1 MNKISDFRRFSSRL
15 GLNFNDIKI
24 IESSLKK
31 KKGNL
36 FLVGGSVRDL
46 ILKEKLNT
54 NPDLVCDLPIHLIVQ
69 CLKDKKIKVLD
80 VGIKFGS
87 VIAITKNNLIDIT
100 SMRKDVKS
108 DGRHPEIEYTKNI
121 FEDAARRDFTVNSIY
136 CDLRGNLFDPND
148 GIKDL
153 KKSKIVFIGNPRE
166 RIQEDFLRIL
176 RFLRFTLTYS
186 NKFDSNGFKA
196 CLKLQKK
203 LKNLSF
209 ERRLSELSRIL
220 VIPNC
225 EKLSNLKKIKSVL
238 QFALESNVS
247 INNYERLCKIERDLK
262 LVSFERRL
270 KFLTRK
276 SKKKLNFLTKINK
289 FFRKRLVS
297 NFDTSKYS
305 KYKIFKMIK
314 SSEKFL
320 IYDNV
325 LIKYAD
331 KQISRNKLLQEIRNV
346 EKLEGKAFP
355 VRGSDL
361 IKFGFWEGKK
371 VGLTLDKIEKWWV
384 ENDLQPDKKHCLLYA
399 KELPSGKRGK

>member
-1 MNKISDFRRFSSRL
+1 MNKILNFSRFSSRL
-15 GLNFNDIKI
+15 GLNYNDIKT

-31 KKGNL
+31 KRGKL

-69 CLKDKKIKVLD
+69 CLKDQKIKVLD
-80 VGIKFGS
+80 IGIKFGS
-87 VIAITKNNLIDIT
+87 VVAITNDNSIDIT
-100 SMRKDVKS
+100 SMRKDIKS
-108 DGRHPEIEYTKNI
+108 NGRHPEIEYTKNI

-136 CDLRGNLFDPND
+136 CDLRGNLFDPNG

-153 KKSKIVFIGNPRE
+153 KKSKIVFIGKPME
-166 RIQEDFLRIL
+166 RIEEDFLRIL

-186 NKFDSNGFKA
+186 NKFDSDGFKA
-196 CLKLQKK
+196 CLKFQKK

-209 ERRLSELSRIL
+209 ERRLNELSKIL
-220 VIPNC
+220 VTRNC
-225 EKLSNLKKIKSVL
+225 EKQSSLKKIKSVL
-238 QFALESNVS
+238 QFAIESNVS
-247 INNYERLCKIERDLK
+247 INNYERLCKIERELK

-276 SKKKLNFLTKINK
+276 SKTKLNFLTKINK

-297 NFDTSKYS
+297 KFDISKYS
-305 KYKIFKMIK
+305 KYKIFKMLK

-325 LIKYAD
+325 LIKFAD
-331 KQISRNKLLQEIRNV
+331 KQISRKRLLQEIRNV

-355 VRGSDL
+355 IKGSDL
-361 IKFGFWEGKK
+361 MKFGFWEGKK
-371 VGLTLDKIEKWWV
+371 VGLVLDKIEKWWV
-384 ENDLQPDKKHCLLYA
+384 ENDLEPDKKHCLLYA
-399 KELPSGKRGK
+399 KELPSGKRRK

>member
-1 MNKISDFRRFSSRL
+1 MNKILNFSRFSSRL
-15 GLNFNDIKI
+15 GLNYNDIKT

-31 KKGNL
+31 KRGKL

-69 CLKDKKIKVLD
+69 CLKDQKIKVLD

-87 VIAITKNNLIDIT
+87 VVAITNDNSIDIT
-100 SMRKDVKS
+100 SMRKDIKS
-108 DGRHPEIEYTKNI
+108 NGRHPEIEYTKNI
-121 FEDAARRDFTVNSIY
+121 FEDAARRDLTVNSIY
-136 CDLRGNLFDPND
+136 CDLRGNLFDPNG

-153 KKSKIVFIGNPRE
+153 KKSKIVFIGKPME
-166 RIQEDFLRIL
+166 RIEEDFLRIL

-186 NKFDSNGFKA
+186 NKFDSDGFKA
-196 CLKLQKK
+196 CLKFQKK

-209 ERRLSELSRIL
+209 ERRLNELSKIL
-220 VIPNC
+220 VTRNC
-225 EKLSNLKKIKSVL
+225 EKQSSLKKIKSVL
-238 QFALESNVS
+238 QFAIESNVS
-247 INNYERLCKIERDLK
+247 INNYERLCKIERELK

-276 SKKKLNFLTKINK
+276 SKTKLNFLTKINK

-297 NFDTSKYS
+297 KFDISKYS
-305 KYKIFKMIK
+305 KYKIFKMLK

-325 LIKYAD
+325 LIKFAD
-331 KQISRNKLLQEIRNV
+331 KQISRKRLLQEIRNV

-355 VRGSDL
+355 IKGSDL
-361 IKFGFWEGKK
+361 MKFGFWEGKK
-371 VGLTLDKIEKWWV
+371 VGLVLDKIEKWWV
-384 ENDLQPDKKHCLLYA
+384 ENDLEPDKKHCLLYA
-399 KELPSGKRGK
+399 KELPSGKRRK

>member
-1 MNKISDFRRFSSRL
+1 MNKILNFSRFSSRL
-15 GLNFNDIKI
+15 GLNYNDIKT

-31 KKGNL
+31 KRGKL

-69 CLKDKKIKVLD
+69 CLKDQKIKVLD

-87 VIAITKNNLIDIT
+87 VVAITNDNSIDIT
-100 SMRKDVKS
+100 SMRKDIKS
-108 DGRHPEIEYTKNI
+108 NGRHPEIEYTKNI

-136 CDLRGNLFDPND
+136 CDLRGNLFDPNG

-153 KKSKIVFIGNPRE
+153 KKSKIVFIGKPME
-166 RIQEDFLRIL
+166 RIEEDFLRIL

-186 NKFDSNGFKA
+186 NKFDSDGFKA
-196 CLKLQKK
+196 CLKFQKK

-209 ERRLSELSRIL
+209 ERRLNELSKIL
-220 VIPNC
+220 VTRNC
-225 EKLSNLKKIKSVL
+225 EKQSSLKKIKSVL
-238 QFALESNVS
+238 QFAIESNVS
-247 INNYERLCKIERDLK
+247 INNYERLCKIERELK

-276 SKKKLNFLTKINK
+276 SKIKLNFLTKINK
-289 FFRKRLVS
+289 LFRKRLVS
-297 NFDTSKYS
+297 KFDISKYS
-305 KYKIFKMIK
+305 KYKIFKMLK

-325 LIKYAD
+325 LIKFAD
-331 KQISRNKLLQEIRNV
+331 KQISRKRLLQEIRNV

-355 VRGSDL
+355 IKGSDL
-361 IKFGFWEGKK
+361 MKFGFWEGKK
-371 VGLTLDKIEKWWV
+371 VGLVLDKIEKWWV
-384 ENDLQPDKKHCLLYA
+384 ENDLEPDKKHCLLYA
-399 KELPSGKRGK
+399 KELPSGKRRK

>member
-1 MNKISDFRRFSSRL
+1 MNKIINFRRFSSRL
-15 GLNFNDIKI
+15 GLNLNDIKI
-24 IESSLKK
+24 IESSLKR

-54 NPDLVCDLPIHLIVQ
+54 NPDLVCDLPIRLIVR
-69 CLKDKKIKVLD
+69 CLKDQKIKVLD

-87 VIAITKNNLIDIT
+87 VIAIPKNNPIDIT
-100 SMRKDVKS
+100 SMRKDIKS

-136 CDLRGNLFDPND
+136 CDLQGNLFDPNG

-153 KKSKIVFIGNPRE
+153 KKSKIVFIGKPSE

-176 RFLRFTLTYS
+176 RFLRFTLIYS
-186 NKFDSNGFKA
+186 NKFDNNGFKA
-196 CLKLQKK
+196 CLKFQKK

-209 ERRLSELSRIL
+209 ERRLNELSKIL
-220 VIPNC
+220 VTPNC
-225 EKLSNLKKIKSVL
+225 EKQSSLKKIKSVL
-238 QFALESNVS
+238 QSALESNVC

-276 SKKKLNFLTKINK
+276 SKKKLNFLTKIK
-289 FFRKRLVS
+289 KSFRKRLVS
-297 NFDTSKYS
+297 NLDIYKYS
-305 KYKIFKMIK
+305 KYKIFKIMQ

-331 KQISRNKLLQEIRNV
+331 KQISRNKLLREIRDV
-346 EKLEGKAFP
+346 EKLEGKSFP

-361 IKFGFWEGKK
+361 MKFGFWEGKK
-371 VGLTLDKIEKWWV
+371 IGLTLDKIEKWWV
-384 ENDLQPDKKHCLLYA
+384 ENDLEPDKKHCLLYA
-399 KELPSGKRGK
+399 KELPSGKRRK

>member
-1 MNKISDFRRFSSRL
+1 MNKILNFSRFSSRL
-15 GLNFNDIKI
+15 GLNYNDIKT

-31 KKGNL
+31 KRGKL

-69 CLKDKKIKVLD
+69 CLKDQKIKVLD

-87 VIAITKNNLIDIT
+87 VVAITNDNSIDIT
-100 SMRKDVKS
+100 SMRKDIKS
-108 DGRHPEIEYTKNI
+108 NGRHPEIEYTKNI

-136 CDLRGNLFDPND
+136 CDLRGNLFDPNG

-153 KKSKIVFIGNPRE
+153 KKSKIVFIGKPME
-166 RIQEDFLRIL
+166 RIEEDFLRIL

-186 NKFDSNGFKA
+186 NKFDSDGFKA
-196 CLKLQKK
+196 CLKFQKK

-209 ERRLSELSRIL
+209 ERRLNELSKIL
-220 VIPNC
+220 VTRNC
-225 EKLSNLKKIKSVL
+225 EKQSSLKKIKSVL
-238 QFALESNVS
+238 QFAIESNVS
-247 INNYERLCKIERDLK
+247 INNYERLCKIERELK

-276 SKKKLNFLTKINK
+276 SKTKLNFLTKINK

-297 NFDTSKYS
+297 KFDISKYS
-305 KYKIFKMIK
+305 KYKIFKMLK

-325 LIKYAD
+325 LIKFAD
-331 KQISRNKLLQEIRNV
+331 KQISRKRLLQEIRNV

-355 VRGSDL
+355 IKGSDL
-361 IKFGFWEGKK
+361 MKFGFWEGKK
-371 VGLTLDKIEKWWV
+371 VGLMLDKIEKWWV
-384 ENDLQPDKKHCLLYA
+384 ENDLEPDKKHCLLYA
-399 KELPSGKRGK
+399 KELPSGKRRK

>member
-1 MNKISDFRRFSSRL
+1 MNKILNFSRFSSRL
-15 GLNFNDIKI
+15 GLNYNDIKT

-31 KKGNL
+31 KRGKL

-69 CLKDKKIKVLD
+69 CLKDQKIKVLD

-87 VIAITKNNLIDIT
+87 VVAITNDNSIDIT
-100 SMRKDVKS
+100 SMRKDIKS
-108 DGRHPEIEYTKNI
+108 NGRHPEIEYTKNI

-136 CDLRGNLFDPND
+136 CDLRGNLFDPNG

-153 KKSKIVFIGNPRE
+153 KKSKIVFIGKPME
-166 RIQEDFLRIL
+166 RIEEDFLRIL

-186 NKFDSNGFKA
+186 NKFDSDGFKA
-196 CLKLQKK
+196 CLKFQKK

-209 ERRLSELSRIL
+209 ERRLNELSKIL
-220 VIPNC
+220 VTRNC
-225 EKLSNLKKIKSVL
+225 EKQSSLKKIKSVL
-238 QFALESNVS
+238 QFAIESNVS
-247 INNYERLCKIERDLK
+247 INNYERLCKIERELK

-276 SKKKLNFLTKINK
+276 SKTKLNFLTKINK

-297 NFDTSKYS
+297 KFDISKYS
-305 KYKIFKMIK
+305 KYKIFKMLK

-320 IYDNV
+320 IYDHV
-325 LIKYAD
+325 LIKFAD
-331 KQISRNKLLQEIRNV
+331 KQISRKRLLQEIRNV

-355 VRGSDL
+355 IKGSDL
-361 IKFGFWEGKK
+361 MKFGFWEGKK
-371 VGLTLDKIEKWWV
+371 VGLVLDKIEKWWV
-384 ENDLQPDKKHCLLYA
+384 ENDLEPDKKHCLLYA
-399 KELPSGKRGK
+399 KELPSGKRRK

>member
-1 MNKISDFRRFSSRL
+1 MNKILNFSRFSSRL
-15 GLNFNDIKI
+15 GLNYNDIKT

-31 KKGNL
+31 KRGKL

-69 CLKDKKIKVLD
+69 CLKDQKIKVLD

-87 VIAITKNNLIDIT
+87 VVAITNDNSIDIT
-100 SMRKDVKS
+100 SMRKDIKS
-108 DGRHPEIEYTKNI
+108 NGRHPEIEYTKNI

-136 CDLRGNLFDPND
+136 CDLRGNLFDPNG

-153 KKSKIVFIGNPRE
+153 KKSKIVFIGKPME
-166 RIQEDFLRIL
+166 RIEEDFLRIL

-186 NKFDSNGFKA
+186 NKFDSDGFKA
-196 CLKLQKK
+196 CLKFQKK

-209 ERRLSELSRIL
+209 ERRLNELSKIL
-220 VIPNC
+220 VTRNC
-225 EKLSNLKKIKSVL
+225 EKQSSLKKIKSVL
-238 QFALESNVS
+238 QFAIESNVS
-247 INNYERLCKIERDLK
+247 INNYERLCKIERELK

-276 SKKKLNFLTKINK
+276 SKTKLNFLTKINK

-297 NFDTSKYS
+297 KFDISKYS
-305 KYKIFKMIK
+305 KYKIFKMLK

-325 LIKYAD
+325 LIKFAD
-331 KQISRNKLLQEIRNV
+331 KQISRKRLLQEIRNV

-355 VRGSDL
+355 IKGSDL
-361 IKFGFWEGKK
+361 MKFGFWEGKK
-371 VGLTLDKIEKWWV
+371 VGLVLDKIEKWWV
-384 ENDLQPDKKHCLLYA
+384 ENDLEPDKKHCLLYA
-399 KELPSGKRGK
+399 KELPSGKRRK